1 MREME
6 EKAYRAELGKHRE
19 RQDGHDRQQG
29 AKLGTILFTWNE
41 NPHGS
46 LHRSSV
52 SGRTS
57 ERRCPSQMCR
67 IGHRKSRRD
76 VRSFHK
82 DEISAGGLPR
92 FDENFDFLF
101 RLYIVV
107 SLFIW
112 FLYGLWRHFMG

>member
-6 EKAYRAELGKHRE
+6 EKANRAELGKRRD

-29 AKLGTILFTWNE
+29 AKLGSPLFVLNE
-41 NPHGS
+41 NPHDS
-46 LHRSSV
+46 LQRHVLSRS
-52 SGRTS
+52 S
-57 ERRCPSQMCR
+57 ERRCPNQMCR

-76 VRSFHK
+76 VHGLHK
-82 DEISAGGLPR
+82 GEISAGGLPC
-92 FDENFDFLF
+92 FDKNFEFLF

-112 FLYGLWRHFMG
+112 FLYGL